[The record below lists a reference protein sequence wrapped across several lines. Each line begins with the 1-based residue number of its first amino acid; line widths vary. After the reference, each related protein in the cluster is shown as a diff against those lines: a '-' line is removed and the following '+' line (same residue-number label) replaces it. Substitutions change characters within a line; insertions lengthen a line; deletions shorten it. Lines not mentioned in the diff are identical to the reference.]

1 MTGLRYSEEDYQ
13 KLINGNKHLKVSS
26 RSASRSQKAAGS
38 ASTATTATKPKGT
51 AKARTGTKVSPHA
64 RELARLKKNPEL
76 MKGNEEHF
84 IQVELLW
91 ILECDY
97 PEIYRLTH
105 STPNSGKRGKLTAFI
120 MQSEGQKAGY
130 PDMTLDA
137 ARGVYHGLRVEVKTM
152 TGKPS
157 PDQLRVATDLRAEGY
172 SVVFAYGL
180 QAAKCAF
187 LEYWNLQK
195 GQTMPQELKP

>member
-26 RSASRSQKAAGS
+26 KSAGRSKTSAGS
-38 ASTATTATKPKGT
+38 SSVAATATKPKG
-51 AKARTGTKVSPHA
+51 AVKARTGAKVSPHA
-64 RELARLKKNPEL
+64 KELARLKKKPEL

-97 PEIYRLTH
+97 PDIYRLTH

-130 PDMTLDA
+130 PDLTLDA

-152 TGKPS
+152 KGAPS
-157 PDQLRVATDLRAEGY
+157 DDQLRVANDLRAEGY